1 MYYNYKI
8 KNIKVKVQINKNL
21 AICNVNFPDCEE
33 ELQVD
38 MRAYILNRFQ
48 GRQINDSNTEHSLY
62 LTLKN
67 LLSYAK

>member
-21 AICNVNFPDCEE
+21 AICNVSFPNCEE
-33 ELQVD
+33 ELQ

-48 GRQINDSNTEHSLY
+48 GRQINDSETEHSLY